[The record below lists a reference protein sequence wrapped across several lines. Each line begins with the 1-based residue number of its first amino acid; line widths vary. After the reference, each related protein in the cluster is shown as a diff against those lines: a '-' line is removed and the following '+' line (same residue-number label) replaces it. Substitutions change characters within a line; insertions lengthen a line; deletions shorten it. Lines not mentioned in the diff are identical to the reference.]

1 MATKACKVQMN
12 ELYFSKNDFIQTR
25 EDTNSDYSTSF
36 HINYAVSKNDP
47 SKFKIT
53 ILTSVKNETDS
64 VHINLETVGIFTV
77 DNNEMSENISEQ
89 LIKVNTVAIMF
100 PFIRSQISLLTTQP
114 GLTPVMLPPINI
126 NALMDSDE
134 NE

>member
-1 MATKACKVQMN
+1 MDTKECKLQMN
-12 ELYFSKNDFIQTR
+12 ELYFSKYDFIQTR

-36 HINYAVSKNDP
+36 HINYAVSKKDS

-126 NALMDSDE
+126 NALMDLDE